1 MTISEEGRFR
11 FLGIYA
17 KNREEWIVT
26 DWACIKAGITS
37 VPLYD
42 TLGKESIDFILD
54 QCHIRT
60 VVCSA
65 DKVKILIDLRKAGKI
80 PKLQTVIF
88 FDPLPEDSMV
98 EVEGSG
104 LTLVPYYQALTDGTQ
119 FGEV

>member
-1 MTISEEGRFR
+1 MTISDQGRFR

-54 QCHIRT
+54 QCDIRT

-65 DKVKILIDLRKAGKI
+65 DKVKVLIDLRKAGKI
-80 PKLQTVIF
+80 PKLHCVIF
-88 FDPLPEDSMV
+88 FDPLPQESRD

-104 LTLVPYYQALTDGTQ
+104 LSLVPYGQALTDGTQ

>member
-1 MTISEEGRFR
+1 M
-11 FLGIYA
+11 
-17 KNREEWIVT
+17 T

-65 DKVKILIDLRKAGKI
+65 DKVKVLIDLRKVGKI
-80 PKLQTVIF
+80 PYLHTVIF
-88 FDPLPEDSMV
+88 FDPLPQDSRV

-104 LTLVPYYQALTDGTQ
+104 LTLIPYDEALTDGTQ
-119 FGEV
+119 FNEV

>member
-1 MTISEEGRFR
+1 MTISDEGRLR

-54 QCHIRT
+54 QCHIQT

-65 DKVKILIDLRKAGKI
+65 DKVKVLIDLKKAGKI
-80 PKLQTVIF
+80 PKLHTVIF
-88 FDPLPEDSMV
+88 FDPLPQESID

-104 LTLVPYYQALTDGTQ
+104 LTLVPFDQALTDGTQ